1 MSKPDRNQIARF
13 ADIFGAFGAEGA
25 APTST
30 APPRLDEPKN
40 QSLLGFRRGSARLRF
55 RFRRDPEGALGDC
68 RLHVRRA
75 GRRQICRPIP

>member
-40 QSLLGFRRGSARLRF
+40 QSLLGFRRGSALL
-55 RFRRDPEGALGDC
+55 RFRRDHQGAVGDC
-68 RLHVRRA
+68 RFHVRRA